1 MSRPGRNIVEY
12 EGADPSR
19 ILDDINGH
27 PEPVVFR
34 GLCSH
39 WPIVRAANGE
49 FDAAE
54 QYLLS
59 HYAGAPVTAFFKA
72 PGPEQRIFY
81 NEDYSGLNFR
91 QFKTRLDEVLAQ
103 IREASGQSSPPTVY
117 MGSMALDH
125 CLPGIKS
132 DNSLPTHDFSATV
145 RIWIGNRSKVAA
157 HHDVMDNIASVC
169 AGTRRFMLFP
179 PEQLANLYLGPL
191 DVTPAGQQ
199 ISIVDPDDPDLQRF
213 PRYAQALEH
222 SQWAELAPGD
232 AIYIPSMWWHQV
244 SALSD
249 FNILINHWWRDTP
262 DYMGAPGDVLVHALL
277 NMRNLPERQR
287 TAWREILDHYVF
299 DPPHDALDHIPENSR
314 GILGGADETS
324 ARQWR
329 MLLRNKLN
337 R

>member
-1 MSRPGRNIVEY
+1 MSRPGRKIAESD
-12 EGADPSR
+12 GADPSR
-19 ILDDINGH
+19 ILDEINGH

-34 GLCSH
+34 GLCSN
-39 WPIVRAANGE
+39 WPIVRAAAE
-49 FDAAE
+49 FDEAE
-54 QYLLS
+54 RYLLS
-59 HYAGAPVTAFFKA
+59 HYAGAPVTAFFKE
-72 PGPEQRIFY
+72 PGPDERIFY
-81 NEDYSGLNFR
+81 NQDYSGLNFR
-91 QFKTRLDEVLAQ
+91 QVKTRLDEVLTQ
-103 IREASGQSSPPTVY
+103 IRQAAGQSPAPTVY

-125 CLPGIKS
+125 CLPGIKT
-132 DNSLPTHDFSATV
+132 DNSLPTHDLSATI
-145 RIWIGNRSKVAA
+145 RIWIGNRSRVAA
-157 HHDVMDNIASVC
+157 HHDVMDNIACVC

-179 PEQLANLYLGPL
+179 PDQLANLYLGPL

-199 ISIVDPDDPDLQRF
+199 ISVVDPDDPDLARF
-213 PRYAQALEH
+213 PRYAEALEQ
-222 SQWAELAPGD
+222 SQWTELQPGD

-244 SALSD
+244 NALSD

-277 NMRNLPERQR
+277 NIRNLPERQR
-287 TAWREILDHYVF
+287 EAWRNILDHYVF
-299 DPPHDALDHIPENSR
+299 DPPHDVLDHIPENSR